1 MKTTSLLP
9 LNFVNCQTK
18 QAQNLCAWTVQP
30 PLTHF
35 VIMCILLADVQQPTP
50 PPPISTKQCMRYV
63 CRYNTVHYNGS
74 YTQKQLAFIIRTLC
88 RYIYSL
94 KRRIRPYC
102 SQWICSNQ
110 TRIRTHFYLA
120 WLVCMRCCD
129 GGFSSDFMLP
139 TVKNIWQQ
147 YSMTK

>member
-35 VIMCILLADVQQPTP
+35 VIMCILADVQQPTP
-50 PPPISTKQCMRYV
+50 PPPILTRSSV
-63 CRYNTVHYNGS
+63 CVMSAATIPYTTTVHIHKSNS
-74 YTQKQLAFIIRTLC
+74 LSSFAHCAVT
-88 RYIYSL
+88 YIHWNAVFVP
-94 KRRIRPYC
+94 IV